1 MSGSIFYKTK
11 EDVEL
16 IRQSG
21 AILSKLHGELA
32 KMVKPGVKTKVLDKY
47 AEEYIRDNNGLP
59 SFKGYGGFPA
69 SLCIS
74 VNEAVVH
81 GLPSDY
87 ELTEG
92 DIVTLDCGVLYKGFH
107 SDSAYTHAVGEIK
120 PEIAELLRVT
130 KECLYLGIA
139 QVKQGGRLGDVG
151 YTIQK
156 HAEKHNFTVVR
167 ELVGH
172 GIGKSLHEEPQVA
185 NYGRRGNGVILREG
199 IVIAIEPMIN
209 LGKKE
214 VELIPDGTVRT
225 KDRQPSAHF
234 EHTVAIIG
242 GKCEVLT
249 TFDYIEKN

>member
-32 KMVKPGVKTKVLDKY
+32 KMVKPGVKTKNLDKY
-47 AEEYIRDNNGLP
+47 AEEYIRDNNSLP

-87 ELTEG
+87 ELKDG

-120 PEIAELLRVT
+120 PEVAELLRVT

-151 YTIQK
+151 YAIQK

-172 GIGKSLHEEPQVA
+172 GIGKSLHEEPQVP

-199 IVIAIEPMIN
+199 LVLAIEPMIN
-209 LGKKE
+209 FGTRN
-214 VELIPDGTVRT
+214 VEQIPDGTVRT
-225 KDRQPSAHF
+225 SDGKPSAHF

>member
-1 MSGSIFYKTK
+1 MRGSIFYKTK
-11 EDVEL
+11 EEVEL

-32 KMVKPGVKTKVLDKY
+32 KMVKAGIKTKVLDKY

-87 ELTEG
+87 ELKDG

-107 SDSAYTHAVGEIK
+107 SDSAYTHAVGEVK
-120 PEIAELLRVT
+120 PEVAELLRIT
-130 KECLYLGIA
+130 KECLYLGIS
-139 QVKQGGRLGDVG
+139 QVKQGARLGDVG
-151 YTIQK
+151 YAIQR

-185 NYGRRGNGVILREG
+185 NYGKRGNGTILREG
-199 IVIAIEPMIN
+199 LVLAIEPMIN
-209 LGKKE
+209 LGQRYIE
-214 VELIPDGTVRT
+214 QMPDGTIRAS
-225 KDRQPSAHF
+225 DRKPSAHF